1 MTRNDNNRIAA
12 GIARA
17 RADALDPGTID
28 ARARQL
34 RAETVRTLFVA
45 LAHWTACRWA
55 RVANLVISRPLPDGC
70 ARC

>member
-1 MTRNDNNRIAA
+1 MTRKENERITA
-12 GIARA
+12 GMARA
-17 RADALDPGTID
+17 RAGALDPGTID

-34 RAETVRTLFVA
+34 RADTVQTLFGA

-55 RVANLVISRPLPDGC
+55 RVANLLISRPLPDGC